1 MAAYNKFYD
10 YSEQK
15 NRAVHNWGSATF
27 KLMLTNVAPVATNS
41 VKADLTEISAGNGYT
56 AGGTALTGV
65 SISETTGVTTVQAN
79 QVTFT
84 ASGGAIATF
93 RYYVLYND
101 TAASDNLVA
110 WWDHGVAVN
119 LADGD
124 SFTVKFN
131 NASPGTIF
139 TDS

>member
-1 MAAYNKFYD
+1 MAAYNKFND
-10 YSEQK
+10 YVNQK
-15 NRAVHNWGSATF
+15 NRAVHNWATHAF
-27 KLMLTNVAPVATNS
+27 KLAFCNVAPVAGNS
-41 VKADLTEISAGNGYT
+41 VLADLTQIAAGNGYV
-56 AGGTALTGV
+56 AGGIALTGV
-65 SISETTGVTTVQAN
+65 AINSAAGVTTVSAN
-79 QVTFT
+79 QVTLT
-84 ASGGAIATF
+84 AAGGSIATF
-93 RYYVLYND
+93 RYYALYND
-101 TAASDNLVA
+101 TAAADNLVA